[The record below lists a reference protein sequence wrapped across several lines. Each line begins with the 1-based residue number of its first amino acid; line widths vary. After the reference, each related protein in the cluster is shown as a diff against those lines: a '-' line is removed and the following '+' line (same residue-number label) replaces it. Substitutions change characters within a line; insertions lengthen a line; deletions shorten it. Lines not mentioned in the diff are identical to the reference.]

1 MRLIDRLA
9 RPASEARA
17 FNPWP
22 GESNPT
28 WAGSDVSTT
37 SSLQLLTV
45 YGCVRLIADAI
56 ATLPIDV
63 YSEKPDGTRVEVA
76 PPSWLGQP
84 TPYLDRTAWT
94 TQVLTSLLL
103 AGNAYV
109 WQVYNQG
116 RLSELVPLDPSKV
129 QVQRVN
135 GRKVYLVSGVPM
147 STFDILHIPG
157 LMFPGSD
164 VGLSPVEAAR
174 QTIGVGMSAQ
184 EFGAR
189 LFSQGLT
196 AGAAIEVPGEMSE
209 PQARAMAQAIS
220 RRHGG
225 KAKAHLPIVLE
236 GGATWKSTSVTPEQA
251 QFLET
256 RNYTAAEI
264 AGQMFLVDPADLG
277 IGVQGT
283 SLTYA
288 NLEQRNLRRVQVTY
302 LPWIVRLEAAYKALL
317 GTSHFAKLNVDGLL
331 RADLKTRM
339 DSYKIGV
346 DLGIYGVDLPRDLED
361 IPLPNGGDLKPA
373 TFTAKA
379 EAAGQLIRA
388 GFEPGPVLAAVG
400 LPPIAHTGLVPITV
414 TEPDTGGSSAAT

>member
-1 MRLIDRLA
+1 MRLIDKI
-9 RPASEARA
+9 RPSVAAAEALA
-17 FNPWP
+17 FNPWL
-22 GESNPT
+22 GEGNPT
-28 WAGSDVSTT
+28 WAGSAVSTS

-63 YSEKPDGTRVEVA
+63 YSEKPDGTRVPVA
-76 PPSWLGQP
+76 PPRWMGEP
-84 TPYLDRTAWT
+84 TPYLDRTAWI
-94 TQVLTSLLL
+94 TQVITSLLL

-109 WQVYNQG
+109 WKVYDAGQ
-116 RLSELVPLDPSKV
+116 LFELVPLDPSKV
-129 QVQRVN
+129 QVQRVK
-135 GRKVYLVSGVPM
+135 GRKVFMVSGVPM
-147 STFDILHIPG
+147 SSFDILHIPG
-157 LMFPGSD
+157 VMFPGSD
-164 VGLSPVEAAR
+164 SGLSPVEAAR

-196 AGAAIEVPGEMSE
+196 AGAAIEVPGELSE
-209 PQARAMAQAIS
+209 PKAREMAQAIA

-277 IGVQGT
+277 IAVQGT

-288 NLEQRNLRRVQVTY
+288 NLEQRNLRRVQVTF
-302 LPWIVRLEAAYKALL
+302 LPWIVRLETAYSGLL
-317 GTSHFAKLNVDGLL
+317 ARPRFAKLNVDALL
-331 RADLKTRM
+331 RADLKTR
-339 DSYKIGV
+339 YEAHAIGIRNDFV
-346 DLGIYGVDLPRDLED
+346 LRSEARHIED
-361 IPLPNGGDLKPA
+361 
-373 TFTAKA
+373 
-379 EAAGQLIRA
+379 
-388 GFEPGPVLAAVG
+388 
-400 LPPIAHTGLVPITV
+400 LPPIAGIDERPLPTS
-414 TEPDTGGSSAAT
+414 GGSNAPA